1 MSDSDNTAPDL
12 SMVLNEAHALVERR
26 RYAHARSTISH
37 GLRHFPDNSEL
48 LYLAAFIDYAEDNHE
63 AAMQTVQSVLATDPE
78 HYGARRLAAHLH
90 EERKQYPQ
98 AEELWIG
105 LLREYPEDADC
116 YGAYAELMLKTLNLD
131 KAGRL
136 AQEGLRHHPD
146 HAGCLYVG
154 AMIDVVEGRAKRG
167 QQSESLLRLLRAHPE
182 QTRTATALVVALTD
196 QGRHREALRISQE
209 LLRSQPDSPH
219 FVALVRELKMQT
231 HWTMLPLYPMQRWG
245 WGGAAAVSVAGIMG
259 VRALDNAIPEPY
271 ASVVVYTW
279 LVYVIYSWVWPSI
292 LRRFI

>member
-1 MSDSDNTAPDL
+1 MSDSDNTAPNL
-12 SMVLNEAHALVERR
+12 KMVLTEAHALVERR
-26 RYAHARSTISH
+26 RYAHARTTISH
-37 GLRHFPDNSEL
+37 GLQHFPDNSEL
-48 LYLAAFIDYAEDNHE
+48 LYLAAFIDYAQDDHE
-63 AAMQTVQSVLATDPE
+63 SAMQTVQRVLATDPE

-116 YGAYAELMLKTLNLD
+116 YGSYAELMLKTLNLD
-131 KAGRL
+131 KASRL

-146 HAGCLYVG
+146 HPGCLYVV
-154 AMIDVVEGRAKRG
+154 AMSDVITGRAKRG
-167 QQSESLLRLLRAHPE
+167 QQSEALLRLLRAHPE
-182 QTRTATALVVALTD
+182 QVRTSTALVIALSD
-196 QGRHREALRISQE
+196 QGRQREALRISQE
-209 LLRSQPDSPH
+209 LLRSQPDSAH
-219 FVALVRELKMQT
+219 FVALVRELKMQS

-245 WGGAAAVSVAGIMG
+245 WGGAAAVSVAGIIG
-259 VRALDNAIPEPY
+259 VRALDHAIPEPY

-292 LRRFI
+292 LRRLI